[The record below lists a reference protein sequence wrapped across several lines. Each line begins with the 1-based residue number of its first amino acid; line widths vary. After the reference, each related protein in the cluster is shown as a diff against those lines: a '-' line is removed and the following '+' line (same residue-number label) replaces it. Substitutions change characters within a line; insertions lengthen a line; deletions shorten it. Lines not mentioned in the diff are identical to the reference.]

1 MKNQYLLLFALIFT
15 FSANAQKKKKDVQ
28 LPLSQSVTQSL
39 SQTLATDRF
48 KALEVRKSLEA
59 KSLVNNIKFRSI
71 GPTVMSGRVVDV
83 DVNNQ
88 NPTQFYVAYAS
99 GGLWK
104 TENNG
109 ISFSPLFDNEAVMT
123 IGDVAVDWKTNSK
136 TIWVG
141 TGEANSSRSSYA
153 GVGMYK
159 SEDGGKTWQHKGLAE
174 THHIGKV
181 ILHPTD
187 PNTVW
192 VAALGRLYSP
202 NKERG
207 IYKTTDGGKTWKQ
220 TLFVDENTGGVDLS
234 IDPSNPQTLYAGMWH
249 KTRSAYNFVESGKTT
264 GVYKSTNGGEN
275 WALITGEGSGF
286 PQGDGNGR
294 VGVGI
299 SPQNPNIVYV
309 ILDNQK
315 NRPDDG
321 KKKEEDNVLTAKKL
335 RTMNSEQFLAL
346 SDNQISEYLDEKR
359 FPEKYTAKSL
369 KADVKSGKI
378 QVLDIVKFTENANDD
393 LFDTPITGAE
403 VYRSDDAGKSW
414 KRTHKDYLDWVFN
427 TYGYYF
433 GTVFVAPDNADK
445 IVIPG
450 FQIIKSE
457 DGGKTFQSMNADNA
471 HADHHIVWIN
481 PTNSKHQILGND
493 GGINITYDDGKTWF
507 KANTPAVGQFYA
519 VQVDMAK
526 PYNVYGGLQDNGV
539 WFGPST
545 NKPDFDWYDS
555 GQYPFKRIMGG
566 DGMQIAVDTRDNQ
579 TVYTGFQ
586 FGNYFRLNTANGSQK
601 YLQMPQEVG
610 EIKNRFNWQSPILLS
625 RHNQDVVYFGGNRFF
640 RSLDKGETWKALS
653 GDLTKGGKEGDVPF
667 GTLTTID
674 ESPLK
679 FGLLY
684 VGTDDGFIH
693 ISKDGGYTWAKISDG
708 LPQNL
713 WVSRVNASN
722 HTEGTVY
729 ASLNGYRDDHFNSYV
744 YRSTD
749 YGITWQKIGEDLPA
763 EPVNVVKE
771 DPKNSNLLYVG
782 TDHSLYISVN
792 QGKTF
797 MRMSGDMPS
806 VPVHD
811 LLVHSRDNELVVG
824 THGRSIYIADV
835 SLVQQLTDSL
845 MNKDLHLFAMKPI
858 NLNAR
863 WGKVDAMR
871 KYDEPEKREQSISYF
886 TKNTGKTK
894 VSITTDKGL
903 VLKEM
908 TDDSEVGINIVNWD
922 YTINPTAAKDY
933 EKYLNDT
940 KKKDDKAIKVEEGED
955 HLFYAKAGKYKIIFE
970 TANGI
975 KSEQNFEIKAPE
987 RRSRRMAIPSVIS
1000 SPGEFEEWMEES
1012 GLEGKK

>member
-1 MKNQYLLLFALIFT
+1 MKKQYLLLLALTLT
-15 FSANAQKKKKDVQ
+15 FSVNAQKKKN
-28 LPLSQSVTQSL
+28 LPQPNTSISQSLQGTTASERMKAFEQ
-39 SQTLATDRF
+39 R
-48 KALEVRKSLEA
+48 KALEI
-59 KSLVNNIKFRSI
+59 KSLVNNVKFRSV

-88 NPTQFYVAYAS
+88 NPTEFFVAYAS

-123 IGDVAVDWKTNSK
+123 IGDIAVDWKTKGK
-136 TIWVG
+136 TIWIG

-159 SEDGGKTWQHKGLAE
+159 SEDGGKTWEHKGLDE

-192 VAALGRLYSP
+192 VAALGKLYTA

-207 IYKTTDGGKTWKQ
+207 LFKTSDGGKTWKQ
-220 TLFVDENTGGVDLS
+220 TLFVDENTGGIDLS
-234 IDPSNPQTLYAGMWH
+234 IDPSNPNVLYAGLWH
-249 KTRSAYNFVESGKTT
+249 KQRKSWNFVESGKTT
-264 GVYKSTNGGEN
+264 GVYKSTDGGETWKN
-275 WALITGEGSGF
+275 ITGEGSGF
-286 PQGDGNGR
+286 PQGEGNGR

-299 SPQNPNIVYV
+299 SPQNPNIIYAV
-309 ILDNQK
+309 LDNQK

-321 KKKEEDNVLTAKKL
+321 KKKVENILTAKQL
-335 RTMNSEQFLAL
+335 RAMTNEQFLAL
-346 SDNQISEYLDEKR
+346 EDSKLTEYLDEKR
-359 FPEKYTAKSL
+359 FPEKYTTKSL
-369 KADVKSGKI
+369 KADVKAGKF

-403 VYRSDDAGKSW
+403 VYRSEDAGKTW

-433 GTVFVAPDNADK
+433 GTIFVAPDNADK

-450 FQIIKSE
+450 FQIIKSA

-507 KANTPAVGQFYA
+507 KANTPAVGQLYA
-519 VQVDMAK
+519 VQIDMAK

-539 WFGPST
+539 WFGSSS
-545 NKPDFDWYDS
+545 NKPDYDWYAH
-555 GQYPFKRIMGG
+555 GAYPFKSIMGG
-566 DGMQIAVDTRDNQ
+566 DGMQVAVDTRDNQ

-586 FGNYFRLNTANGSQK
+586 FGNYFKVNTLTGSQK
-601 YLQMPQEVG
+601 YLQMPQEIG
-610 EIKNRFNWQSPILLS
+610 EVKNRFNWQSPILLS
-625 RHNQDVVYFGGNRFF
+625 KHNQDVVYFGGNRFF

-653 GDLTKGGKEGDVPF
+653 NDLTKGGKEGDVPF
-667 GTLTTID
+667 GTIATID

-684 VGTDDGFIH
+684 IGTDDGLIH
-693 ISKDGGYTWAKISDG
+693 ISKDGGYTWTKISDG

-722 HTEGTVY
+722 HNEGTVY
-729 ASLNGYRDDHFNSYV
+729 VSLNGYRDDHFTAYV
-744 YRSTD
+744 YRSDD
-749 YGITWQKIGEDLPA
+749 YGQTWQKLGEDLPTEA
-763 EPVNVVKE
+763 VNVVKE
-771 DPKNSNLLYVG
+771 DPKNPDLLYVG
-782 TDHSLYISVN
+782 TDHSLYISLN
-792 QGKTF
+792 KGKSF
-797 MRMSGDMPS
+797 MRMSGDMPAT
-806 VPVHD
+806 PVHD
-811 LLVHSRDNELVVG
+811 LVVHPRDNELVVG

-835 SLVQQLTDSL
+835 SLIQQLADSVL
-845 MNKDLHLFAMKPI
+845 NKNLHLFTMKPI
-858 NLNAR
+858 NSNPR
-863 WGKVDAMR
+863 WGKIDAIR
-871 KYDEPEKREQSISYF
+871 KYDEPEKREHQIPYF
-886 TKNTGKTK
+886 TKSAGKTK
-894 VSITTDKGL
+894 VNISTDKDL
-903 VLKEM
+903 ILKEL
-908 TDDSEVGINIVNWD
+908 TDDNEAGINYALWD
-922 YTINPTAAKDY
+922 YTISPSVVKDY

-940 KKKDDKAIKVEEGED
+940 KKKDDKAIVLEEAED
-955 HLFYAKAGKYKIIFE
+955 KQFYIKSGKYKFVFE
-970 TANGI
+970 TNGT
-975 KSEQNFEIKAPE
+975 KVEKEFEIKAPE
-987 RRSRRMAIPSVIS
+987 KRSRRMAIPSAIS
-1000 SPGEFEEWMEES
+1000 SPGEFEEWFEES
-1012 GLEGKK
+1012 GFEGKK